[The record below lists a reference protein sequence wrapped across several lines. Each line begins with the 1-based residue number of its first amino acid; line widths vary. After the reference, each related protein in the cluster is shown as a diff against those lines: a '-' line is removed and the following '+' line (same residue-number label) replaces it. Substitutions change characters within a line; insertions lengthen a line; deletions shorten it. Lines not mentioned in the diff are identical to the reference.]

1 MQNLVQYDNTAWEEI
16 EENKQSIETVT
27 NIHI

>member
-1 MQNLVQYDNTAWEEI
+1 MQSLVQYDNTAWEEE

-27 NIHI
+27 NINI